1 MRLTGVILAGGQAT
15 RLGRHKPNVAIGGRP
30 LIQWVADALEPV
42 ASELVVSLSPGQ
54 ARPLMS
60 SGLPVR
66 FVEDEARGLGP
77 AAGLAAA
84 LRVVSA
90 KAALVLGCD
99 TPFVS
104 PDLLR
109 YLASAWPGHG
119 AVVPVTEEGPQP
131 LHGVYGVDVLPAVE
145 QALRDGVYRMQRLL
159 DRLEVRYVPEAEVR
173 SVDPELR
180 SFLNVNTPQALRR
193 AQRLAARLEVGGV
206 QESGDSTTR

>member
-1 MRLTGVILAGGQAT
+1 VALTGVILAGGQAT
-15 RLGRHKPNVAIGGRP
+15 RLGRDKPNVVVRGRP

-42 ASELVVSLSPGQ
+42 TSELVVSLSPGQ
-54 ARPLMS
+54 PRPRLS

-66 FVEDEARGLGP
+66 IVEDEAPGLGP

-109 YLASAWPGHG
+109 YLASMWPGEG
-119 AVVPVTEEGPQP
+119 AVVLVTEEGPQP
-131 LHGVYGVDVLPAVE
+131 LHAVYGVDVLPPVE
-145 QALRDGVYRMQRLL
+145 QALRDGTYQMQRLL
-159 DRLEVRYVPEAEVR
+159 DRLEVRYVSEADVR
-173 SVDPELR
+173 RLDPELR
-180 SFLNVNTPQALRR
+180 SFLNVNTPEALRR
-193 AQRLAARLEVGGV
+193 AKRLAARLQAGGV
-206 QESGDSTTR
+206 QGSGDSTTR